1 MTTSSPSKPSPQS
14 QPYQWHPHHDFPR
27 NFIGYGPNPPK
38 HSTWPNNARLALSFC
53 INDEEGAESSV
64 LLGDTHAEYGGWEN
78 ALSYLP
84 KAGERAVN
92 VESDYEYGSRSGVW
106 PIMRLFEA
114 HKFPWTLYAVGKAI
128 EENPEAALRTFRN
141 GSEVASHAY
150 RFIDYRAL
158 SAEEEK
164 EMIEKGIHSITAVT
178 GKPPVGWYYGR
189 LSPRSRALVW
199 EAFHD
204 LNLPLEWES
213 DSYCD
218 DLPYY
223 IDVPLELE
231 LHKAGKLNYPE
242 PRGML
247 MVPYSY
253 DCNDFKFNI
262 PTGFKGPGQF
272 FDHLKNAFDTLYEE
286 GGPEGEGSGTGVPK
300 MMTVGLH
307 CRIIGKPGRFAELKR
322 FVEYVRSFEGVWVT
336 TRGEI
341 ARRWREGRPYKVG
354 EL

>member
-1 MTTSSPSKPSPQS
+1 MTDS
-14 QPYQWHPHHDFPR
+14 QNPTYQWHSHHDFPR
-27 NFIGYGPNPPK
+27 DLLGYGPTPPQ
-38 HSTWPNNARLALSFC
+38 HSIWPNNARLALSFV
-53 INDEEGAESSV
+53 INYEEGAESSV
-64 LLGDTHAEYGGWEN
+64 LLGDTHAENSLWEN
-78 ALSYLP
+78 SASYTP
-84 KAGERAVN
+84 KQGERAIN
-92 VESDYEYGSRSGVW
+92 VESEYEYGSRVGVW
-106 PIMRLFEA
+106 RIMRLLELYGM
-114 HKFPWTLYAVGKAI
+114 KWTLYAVGKAI
-128 EENPEAALRTFRN
+128 EENPEVAMRSVRG

-150 RFIDYRAL
+150 RWINYHSLTAVQ
-158 SAEEEK
+158 EK
-164 EMIEKGIHSITAVT
+164 EMIMKGVQSIKDVT
-178 GKPPVGWYYGR
+178 GEYPGGWYYGR

-199 EAFHD
+199 EAFHEMG
-204 LNLPLEWES
+204 LPLLWES
-213 DSYCD
+213 DSYAD

-223 IDVPLELE
+223 VDVPMELE
-231 LHKAGKLNYPE
+231 LAREGSLKWDDGK

-253 DCNDFKFNI
+253 DCNDFKFHV

-286 GGPEGEGSGTGVPK
+286 GGAVGEGLGTGTPK

-322 FVEYVRSFEGVWVT
+322 FVEYVKKFEGVWVC

-341 ARRWREGRPYKVG
+341 AQRWRDERPYKVG